1 MANASLSAFSFSG
14 FFFIS
19 AMRTEEY
26 LARVFWLGEDGG
38 APFKIQNPNENK
50 KVFVFILR
58 ETRTS
63 ARWRRRRRIR
73 AWAVV
78 NMAGAVANGGG
89 HGYGIVEVCI

>member
-38 APFKIQNPNENK
+38 APYKIQNPNENN
-50 KVFVFILR
+50 KVFNCFEGNSYLCLL
-58 ETRTS
+58 ETAASDPGLGRCE
-63 ARWRRRRRIR
+63 
-73 AWAVV
+73 
-78 NMAGAVANGGG
+78 
-89 HGYGIVEVCI
+89 YGWGCC